1 MIRDEK
7 AQYNIDRE
15 AAKIS
20 ESSSGKIDKYK
31 FLAGKNILP
40 SDRSRIIKLAKFI
53 FFLLYKA
60 LKNK

>member
-1 MIRDEK
+1 MKKHNTILTE
-7 AQYNIDRE
+7 
-15 AAKIS
+15 KIS

>member
-1 MIRDEK
+1 MKKHNTILTE
-7 AQYNIDRE
+7 
-15 AAKIS
+15 KIS

-40 SDRSRIIKLAKFI
+40 SDRSRIIELHKFI

>member
-1 MIRDEK
+1 MKKHKTILTE
-7 AQYNIDRE
+7 
-15 AAKIS
+15 KIS

-40 SDRSRIIKLAKFI
+40 SDRSRIIELAKFI

>member
-1 MIRDEK
+1 MKKHNAILTE
-7 AQYNIDRE
+7 
-15 AAKIS
+15 KIS

>member
-1 MIRDEK
+1 MK
-7 AQYNIDRE
+7 KHNIILTE
-15 AAKIS
+15 KIS

>member
-1 MIRDEK
+1 MKKHNTILTE
-7 AQYNIDRE
+7 
-15 AAKIS
+15 KIS

-40 SDRSRIIKLAKFI
+40 SDRSRIIELAKFI

>member
-1 MIRDEK
+1 MKKHNAILTE
-7 AQYNIDRE
+7 
-15 AAKIS
+15 KIS
-20 ESSSGKIDKYK
+20 ESASGKIDKYK

>member
-1 MIRDEK
+1 MKKHNTILTE
-7 AQYNIDRE
+7 
-15 AAKIS
+15 KIS

-40 SDRSRIIKLAKFI
+40 SDRNRIIKLAKFI

>member
-1 MIRDEK
+1 MKKHNTILTEK
-7 AQYNIDRE
+7 M
-15 AAKIS
+15 S

-40 SDRSRIIKLAKFI
+40 SDRSRIIELHKFI